1 MTDSEYVYE
10 IIDNEAD
17 ARYCA
22 KLFAEEFSA
31 HNPLTVFERA
41 TPTCLF
47 DECSWPLTEL
57 LFPERLSFLVRHR
70 STMEIIG
77 ALLACDLYL
86 QHETESVCDTSNRVH
101 NVPLD
106 DLLEEMCNLF
116 VTRDFG
122 QELKLNL
129 VLYIEM
135 CAVRAEYAGK
145 GIANQLR
152 KTACDYARDQRGF
165 QYGLVQVTNDATR
178 HIFLN
183 KMNGKE
189 VTIIDPTT
197 WVWKYENNEPIR
209 PYKDYKGGSI
219 PNILVK
225 L

>member
-10 IIDNEAD
+10 IIDNEID

-22 KLFAEEFSA
+22 KLLAEEFSA
-31 HNPLTVFERA
+31 HNPLTIFDRT
-41 TPTCLF
+41 TPACFF

-77 ALLACDLYL
+77 AVVAGDVYS
-86 QHETESVCDTSNRVH
+86 QHETESVCDTSH
-101 NVPLD
+101 SLHSIPLD
-106 DLLEEMCNLF
+106 DLLEEMYNLF

-122 QELKLNL
+122 QELKPNL

-152 KTACDYARDQRGF
+152 KAVCDYARDQRGF
-165 QYGLVQVTNDATR
+165 QYAFVQVTNDATR

-197 WVWKYENNEPIR
+197 WVWKQENNEPIC